1 MSFVGKAVS
10 GIGKIFGMVP
20 KAPQMPML
28 PPAPT
33 VDNSAAKLD
42 EAAQLAAAGVQRG
55 RTSTMLTGGAGVNE
69 DPRNTSKILL
79 GQ

>member
-1 MSFVGKAVS
+1 MLGL
-10 GIGKIFGMVP
+10 VP

-69 DPRNTSKILL
+69 DPKNTSKILL